1 MPLPDDILASEPTRH
16 LAFSPLNSFNT
27 PRRILFITAW
37 LPERGHWTA
46 TAGIAR
52 RQAIL
57 LDGLRATGLVVDVL
71 VIVSERQMAR
81 AHAAGSDVASE
92 GNAIWAVTGRV
103 TACQWQASEHESI
116 WGSYLAPAI
125 DYRKM
130 ATFRRFLHPNVLTAI
145 EAAIVPAT
153 QLVFCQSLA
162 CAVAFLHSQK
172 RDVSMAFDMDD
183 VEHVSFR
190 RRIAEPPIWRAKF
203 LRYFQIP
210 ALKYAEQTA
219 IRRSIATF
227 VCSNL
232 DREILVRLAA
242 KSTVHTLPNAVAAR
256 DIGPPAPAE
265 TLLIL
270 GHYSFTPNRVGAD
283 YFIEQVWPLV
293 RMRVP
298 RAKLIVA
305 GADPH
310 LLANFAS
317 SPAGVMF
324 SGYVDDLLALYRD
337 TRVAVCPILSG
348 GGTRLKV
355 MEAAAYGRPI
365 VSTTIGAE
373 GIDFIDTKEIL
384 IADGATEMANACIS
398 LLEDHSKAIEMGLQ
412 ARHTVEDRY
421 SRERIISDL
430 GRTLASHAVPASSRA

>member
-1 MPLPDDILASEPTRH
+1 MTSSGRV
-16 LAFSPLNSFNT
+16 
-27 PRRILFITAW
+27 LFITAW
-37 LPERGHWTA
+37 LPEKGQWTA

-57 LDGLRATGLVVDVL
+57 LDGLRTSGLVVDVL
-71 VIVSERQMAR
+71 LIAAPSQQERAR
-81 AHAAGSDVASE
+81 ARGTDIASE
-92 GNAIWAVTGRV
+92 VGALWGITGKVSVCCWEDHIQESLWNSYIW
-103 TACQWQASEHESI
+103 
-116 WGSYLAPAI
+116 PAI
-125 DYRKM
+125 DYHRM
-130 ATFRRFLHPNVLTAI
+130 TNIRRMLQPVVQEAIDKSVVPTTRLVL
-145 EAAIVPAT
+145 
-153 QLVFCQSLA
+153 CQSLA
-162 CAVAFLHSQK
+162 CAIGFLNSH
-172 RDVSMAFDMDD
+172 RTGFPMAFDMDD

-190 RRIAEPPIWRAKF
+190 RRIMEPPFWRTKF

-210 ALKYAEQTA
+210 ALKYAEQIA
-219 IRRSIATF
+219 IRQSVATF

-232 DREILVRLAA
+232 DREILVRLAT

-283 YFIEQVWPLV
+283 YFIEQVWPLI

-373 GIDFIDTKEIL
+373 GIDFVDTKEIL

-412 ARHTVEDRY
+412 ARHTVEDKY
-421 SRERIISDL
+421 SRERIVSNL
-430 GRTLASHAVPASSRA
+430 GRTLAAHAVPASSRA